1 MAGKQTNP
9 FKTHWYHRKLAYL
22 FRKDRD
28 RSDGLHEVPEVVH
41 LDVENGVT
49 ANSKPPVRIFL
60 GTEPAQHRA
69 TRVFIWS
76 VMKVRDPARKYEIH
90 LMSDVKGIDR
100 TDWKTGFTNYRYAI
114 PQFAGNKG
122 KAIYN
127 DVDQIYLSDPAELF
141 DMEMGI
147 AGVAAISVKENSVML
162 IDCEKMA
169 DLWIMKDVKA
179 GQKHDHFKSA
189 MNDNGLFTEM
199 AGVWNCRDGEWPIED
214 TKCLHY
220 TTLHTQPWEPFPD
233 QLRYAPSPFAYVWQ
247 ELEDEA
253 NAAGFEVD

>member
-1 MAGKQTNP
+1 MTAKQVNP

-22 FRKDRD
+22 LRKDRD
-28 RSDGLHEVPEVVH
+28 RDDGVRDVPEIVR
-41 LDVENGVT
+41 LDVEKGIN
-49 ANSKPPVRIFL
+49 ASKKPPVRIFL
-60 GTEPAQHRA
+60 GTEPAQQRA
-69 TRVFIWS
+69 ERVFIWS
-76 VMKVRDPARKYEIH
+76 IMKVRDPARQYEIY
-90 LMSDVKGIDR
+90 LMSDIKGIDR
-100 TDWKTGFTNYRYAI
+100 SGWKTGFTNYRYAI
-114 PQFAGNKG
+114 PHFADNKG

-141 DMEMGI
+141 DTELGK

-162 IDCEKMA
+162 IDCKKMA
-169 DLWIMKDVKA
+169 DLWTMDDVKA
-179 GQKHDHFKSA
+179 GKKHDHFKGA
-189 MNDNGLFTEM
+189 MNEKGLFCEM

-220 TTLHTQPWEPFPD
+220 TTLHTQPWQPFPD

-253 NAAGFEVD
+253 DAAGFDAN